1 MKTFAAAV
9 FCALGLLLSPLV
21 SVTAQAQ
28 SLDLQ
33 PFDLKPDTST
43 DHTQRLNRAFR
54 KARENGQSVVLP
66 AGSLQFQGV
75 VRIQGID
82 VSGQGPG
89 TVLVPTDSRNAQLRL
104 LGNASLRQLTIE
116 EAPAARKPANLPRPF
131 LVLDK
136 TDGAALVDCRLIG
149 VNSGV
154 EVRASSNFQIRANTF
169 NNFHGA
175 AIRIVNGSHGATIH
189 ANQIE
194 GRGHGIEV
202 FSSDDQPEACRN
214 LQISGNRIGPADG
227 TSDVR
232 GGGIL
237 VFGGNTIQ
245 ISGNQIE
252 SRDGPGILA
261 GHDPNRVSQ
270 PATDILI
277 QGNQIVDSGSDI
289 GDTAPAIS
297 LSGASNFPLVNVRV
311 TGNQILRSRQNAVDV
326 MGVARNV
333 TIEGNDFNDIGGYGV
348 FGEGEDLRDVF
359 VRNNSFIGLDGGA
372 VRLEPGE
379 EGIFEIAGNY
389 LRVLNRD
396 GNTWEDAIHFFEVRG
411 DTFTLR
417 VRHNIHL
424 DPNDEEL
431 LEAFVHAED
440 TGIEPIFLDNI
451 TPDEN
456 LIGQ

>member
-1 MKTFAAAV
+1 MLALVLCRATDASAPAA
-9 FCALGLLLSPLV
+9 
-21 SVTAQAQ
+21 
-28 SLDLQ
+28 SLDLE
-33 PFDLKPDTST
+33 PFGLQPDTSL
-43 DHTQRLNRAFR
+43 DHTQLLNRAFR

-75 VRIQGID
+75 VRVQGID

-89 TVLVPTDSRNAQLRL
+89 TVLIPTDSRHAQLRL

-116 EAPAARKPANLPRPF
+116 EAPAARKPANLPRSF

-136 TDGAALVDCRLIG
+136 ADGAALVDCRLIG

-175 AIRIVNGSHGATIH
+175 AIRIVNGSHGGTIH

-202 FSSDDQPEACRN
+202 FSSDDQPEASRN
-214 LQISGNRIGPADG
+214 LQISGNRIGPADYG
-227 TSDVR
+227 SDVR

-277 QGNQIVDSGSDI
+277 QGNQILDAGSDI
-289 GDTAPAIS
+289 GDTAAAII
-297 LSGASNFPLVNVRV
+297 LTGAFNFPLVNVRV
-311 TGNQILRSRQNAVDV
+311 TGNQIVRSRQNAVDV
-326 MGVARNV
+326 IGVAHNV
-333 TIEGNDFNDIGGYGV
+333 TIEGNDFSEIGGYGV
-348 FGEGEDLRDVF
+348 FGQGEDLRDIF
-359 VRNNSFIGLDGGA
+359 IRSNSFIGLHNGA
-372 VRLEPGE
+372 IRLEPGE
-379 EGIFEIAGNY
+379 EGVFDIAGNY
-389 LRVLNRD
+389 LRDLNRA
-396 GNTWEDAIHFFEVRG
+396 GNSWEDAIHFFEVRG
-411 DTFTLR
+411 NVFTLR

-431 LEAFVHAED
+431 LEYFVQAED
-440 TGIEPIFLDNI
+440 TDFEPIFIDNL

-456 LIGQ
+456 FIGP